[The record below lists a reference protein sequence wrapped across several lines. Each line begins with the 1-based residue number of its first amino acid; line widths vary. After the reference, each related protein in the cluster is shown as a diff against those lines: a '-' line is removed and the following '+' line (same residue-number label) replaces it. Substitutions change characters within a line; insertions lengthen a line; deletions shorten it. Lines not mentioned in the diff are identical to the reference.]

1 MRGVYLHVMGD
12 LFGSVVV
19 ILSAG
24 LTAWHNNCKSLISE
38 SCQAHNEAISCGNFL
53 LAETNNG
60 SIKSIAINNKLLDDS
75 TLDLMF
81 SGMKIDWIAYVDPV
95 TSIILTMLIV
105 FTTLK
110 TVKGKPFFKKF
121 ITTFRSNN
129 DLTPNGSRRCQ
140 SS

>member
-24 LTAWHNNCKSLISE
+24 ITAWHNNCKSLISD

-53 LAETNNG
+53 LAETHNG
-60 SIKSIAINNKLLDDS
+60 SISSIAINNKPLDDS
-75 TLDLMF
+75 VLDLMF
-81 SGMKIDWIAYVDPV
+81 PGTKVDWIAYVDPV

-110 TVKGKPFFKKF
+110 TVKGKSPFYSFIVTKFARKK
-121 ITTFRSNN
+121 
-129 DLTPNGSRRCQ
+129 
-140 SS
+140 